1 MNTKPVDESRE
12 LVADE
17 LNAVSGG
24 RGLLTAAKDL
34 QNEDKLG
41 NFEIQGL
48 MSSYN
53 QAATLASSV
62 LKKADDTAAA
72 VIGKI

>member
-1 MNTKPVDESRE
+1 MNTKLVHGSRE
-12 LVADE
+12 LTADE

-24 RGLLTAAKDL
+24 RGLLDAGKDL
-34 QNEDKLG
+34 ESQDKLG

-62 LKKADDTAAA
+62 LKKKDDAASA